1 MHPFRAARLMLR
13 KLAVTTLSL
22 GLVLTS
28 SHAQAASL
36 IRDTE
41 IEAVI
46 RDYATPI
53 FKAAGLSSQNIK
65 IHLVSDRSFNAF
77 VVDGQNMFIHTG
89 ALVNAKTPN
98 QVIGVIAHEAGHIA
112 GGHLARLRHT
122 LSRARSASLML
133 QLLGLA
139 AMAAGAFAGGGAEMG
154 QAGAAVAIGGSS
166 AAMRAVL
173 AYQRGE
179 ESAADQAAVT
189 YLNATQ
195 QSARGMIETFAY
207 FADQG
212 IVSIK
217 YVDPYAQSHPMPQDR
232 IAQLRVLAEQSP
244 YYETRDSGELQH
256 RHDMMRAKL
265 SGFLEAP
272 QIVFNKYPKSNI
284 SLPARYARTIAA
296 YKSGGLK
303 PFLPQIEALLEEDSD
318 NPYFLELKGQFLFES
333 GNIAQSIPPLR
344 RAAQIVPQ
352 EGLIRIMLA
361 QALLQD
367 KQGRYVDEAIE
378 HLRYALVKENTSA
391 IGYRQLATAYAQ
403 KNQIANAELAS
414 AQAYMYEGKLKL
426 AKDQATRA
434 KMKLKAGTPGW
445 LQADDIVNFE
455 PPKQ

>member
-1 MHPFRAARLMLR
+1 MHMFRRARLRLR
-13 KLAVTTLSL
+13 KISVAGLAVA
-22 GLVLTS
+22 LVLTS
-28 SHAQAASL
+28 SHANAASL

-53 FKAAGLSSQNIK
+53 FSVSGLSSQNIK
-65 IHLVSDRSFNAF
+65 IHLVSDKSFNAF
-77 VVDGQNMFIHTG
+77 VVDGQNMFVHTG
-89 ALVNAKTPN
+89 TLMNAKTPN

-112 GGHLARLRHT
+112 GGHLARLRQT

-189 YLNATQ
+189 YLNATG

-232 IAQLRVLAEQSP
+232 IAQLRMLAERSP
-244 YYETRDSGELQH
+244 YYENRDSEELQH

-272 QIVFNKYPKSNI
+272 QTVFNKYPKSNT
-284 SLPARYARTIAA
+284 SLPARYARTIAS

-303 PFLPQIEALLEEDSD
+303 PFLPQVDALLAEQPD
-318 NPYFLELKGQFLFES
+318 NAYFLELKGQFLFES
-333 GNIAQSIPPLR
+333 GNVAQSIPPLR
-344 RAAQIVPQ
+344 RAAQLLPQ
-352 EGLIRIMLA
+352 EALIRIMLA

-367 KQGRYVDEAIE
+367 RENRYVDEAIE

-403 KNQIANAELAS
+403 KNQIGNAELAS

-426 AKDQATRA
+426 AKDQAIRA
-434 KMKLKAGTPGW
+434 KTKFKTGTPGW
-445 LQADDIVNFE
+445 LRADDIVNFE
-455 PPKQ
+455 PPS